1 MIYLYLKE
9 SPKGLKYIGKTTNNP
24 YDYIGSGVVWKNH
37 IKKYKL
43 KSSDIKTTILFESE
57 DKNIFREQAIK
68 YSKIYDVVKSNEF
81 ANLTEEQGQ
90 GGVTFTKETHPEHP
104 AFTFK
109 NRMDLYWSNQT
120 NRDIQ
125 SYRMKIENPSHN
137 LDVKEKL
144 SKVHTGKK
152 HTIEHN
158 KKKGRSGEL
167 NVSKRDDVK
176 LKISMKLKGHSVSE
190 ETKKKISE
198 TLKLKKLQKI

>member
-9 SPKGLKYIGKTTNNP
+9 SPNGLKYIGKTTHNP
-24 YDYIGSGVVWKNH
+24 YEYMGSGIVWKNH

-57 DKNIFREQAIK
+57 DKDVFRKEAIR
-68 YSKIYDVVKSNEF
+68 YSKIYNIVKSNEF

-90 GGVTFTKETHPEHP
+90 GGVTFTKKTHPNHP

-109 NRMDLYWSNQT
+109 NRMNDYWSNQA
-120 NRDIQ
+120 NRDNQ
-125 SYRMKIENPSHN
+125 SYKMKTNNPSQQS
-137 LDVKEKL
+137 DVKEKL

-176 LKISMKLKGHSVSE
+176 LKISMKLKGHTMSE

-198 TLKLKKLQKI
+198 TLKLKKLQNI

>member
-9 SPKGLKYIGKTTNNP
+9 SPNGLKYIGKTTHNP
-24 YDYIGSGVVWKNH
+24 YEYMGSGIVWKNH

-43 KSSDIKTTILFESE
+43 KSSDIKTTILFESG
-57 DKNIFREQAIK
+57 DKDIFRKEAIK
-68 YSKIYDVVKSNEF
+68 YSKIYNIVKSNEF

-90 GGVTFTKETHPEHP
+90 GGVTFTKETHPNHP

-109 NRMDLYWSNQT
+109 NRMNDYWSNQI
-120 NRDIQ
+120 NRDNQ
-125 SYRMKIENPSHN
+125 SYKMKTNNPSYQS
-137 LDVKEKL
+137 DVKEKL

-176 LKISMKLKGHSVSE
+176 LKISIKLKGHTMSE

-198 TLKLKKLQKI
+198 TLKLKKLQNI